1 MANRIIGFF
10 ILYFGLVL
18 AANSQSI
25 LLQDDFEGNGTIQ
38 SWFGDACMIN
48 TQFTNPFMQG
58 INNSSNVLYYK
69 DTGGTFANVRFDSEK
84 KLPLDSYY
92 VFTLKIYIPSS
103 GITGMQT
110 NQVSLKLQNANIN
123 NPWETQS
130 EIIKVVQLDQWQ
142 TITFNFKN
150 DNYINFNAGSLP
162 PTQRADLNRIVIQVN
177 GEGNSDKVE
186 GYIDDFFYNGKVK
199 KEPAY
204 PYLVWSDEFNT
215 DGPINSVKWFHQT
228 KLPAGGSWYNGE
240 IQHYTN
246 RTTNSFVQNGVLN
259 LVAKKESFTDQNV
272 TKQYT
277 SARLNSKFAFTYGR
291 VEIRAK
297 LPTGLGTW
305 PAIWMLGKNINEDGA
320 YWDNL
325 GFDKTPWPACGEIDI
340 MEHWGSN
347 QNFVQ
352 SAMHTPSSFGNT
364 VNHGGR
370 ILLTA
375 SSNFHNYSLK
385 WTPDKMVFMVDSIVH
400 YVYEPKT
407 KDASTWPFDADQYMI
422 LNIAIQASIDPSF
435 SSSAM
440 NIDYIRVYQ
449 DQPTTDVKKVSPIQG
464 TNYPN
469 PFSHSFKIKTGTSNM
484 ERIECTIY
492 NQLGKIVL
500 IKNLQTDASGFVQIE
515 ASNLPKG
522 VYLLR
527 YFLEGKEHRSK
538 LVKN

>member
-1 MANRIIGFF
+1 
-10 ILYFGLVL
+10 LKK
-18 AANSQSI
+18 I
-25 LLQDDFEGNGTIQ
+25 LLCLLIAATLASQVNAQTGVITDDFEGNGTITT
-38 SWFGDACMIN
+38 WFGDHCMLN
-48 TQFTNPFMQG
+48 TSLANTFKQG
-58 INNSSNVLYYK
+58 INTSSTVMDYT
-69 DTGGTFANVRFDSEK
+69 DTGGLYANVRFETGF
-84 KLPLDSYY
+84 KLEMDSYY
-92 VFTLKIYIPSS
+92 VFSLKIYIPSN
-103 GITGMQT
+103 GITGNQT
-110 NQVSLKLQNANIN
+110 NQISLKLQDGSQGA
-123 NPWETQS
+123 PWETQC
-130 EIIKVVQLDQWQ
+130 EIIKPALLDQWQ
-142 TITFNFKN
+142 TISFDFKN
-150 DNYINFNAGSLP
+150 DAYKNLNAGSLP
-162 PTQRADLNRIVIQVN
+162 PTQRSDFSRIVLQVN
-177 GEGNSDKVE
+177 GEGNNDHVRA
-186 GYIDDFFYNGKVK
+186 YIDDFYYNGKVK
-199 KEPAY
+199 VEPTY
-204 PYLVWSDEFNT
+204 NHLVWSDEFNS
-215 DGPINSVKWFHQT
+215 DGPIDQSKWYHQT
-228 KLPAGGSWYNGE
+228 QLPAGGSWYNGE

-246 RTTNSFVQNGVLN
+246 RIENSSVSNGILN
-259 LVAKKESFTDQNV
+259 LVAIKESFTDQNH

-297 LPTGLGTW
+297 LPTGVGTW

-370 ILLTA
+370 ILSTA
-375 SSNFHNYSLK
+375 SNNFHNYSLK

-400 YVYEPKT
+400 YVYEPET
-407 KDASTWPFDADQYMI
+407 KDANTWPFDADQYMI

-449 DQPTTDVKKVSPIQG
+449 DKPITDVKKVSPIQG

-469 PFSHSFKIKTGTSNM
+469 PFSHSFRIKTGASNM
-484 ERIECTIY
+484 EPLQCTIY
-492 NQLGKIVL
+492 NHLGKMVFE
-500 IKNLQTDASGFVQIE
+500 KNTQTDAYGSVQID
-515 ASNLPKG
+515 ASHLPKG

-527 YFLEGKEHRSK
+527 YSLGGKEYRSK

>member
-1 MANRIIGFF
+1 MRKRIIGIL
-10 ILYFGLVL
+10 ILYFGL
-18 AANSQSI
+18 ATTTYCKDA
-25 LLQDDFEGNGTIQ
+25 LLQDDFEGNGTIH
-38 SWFGDACMIN
+38 SWHGDACVIDN
-48 TQFTNPFMQG
+48 QLINPFKQSP
-58 INNSSNVLYYK
+58 NTSQNVLYYK
-69 DTGGTFANVRFDSEK
+69 DTGGDYANVRFDAK
-84 KLPLDSYY
+84 IKLPLDSYY
-92 VFTLKIYIPSS
+92 VFMLKIYIPSS
-103 GITGMQT
+103 GITGTQT
-110 NQVSLKLQNANIN
+110 NQISLKLQDANIN

-130 EIIKVVQLDQWQ
+130 EIIKVVQLDRWQ
-142 TITFNFKN
+142 TITFDFKN
-150 DNYINFNAGSLP
+150 DSYLNFNTGSLP
-162 PTQRADLNRIVIQVN
+162 PTQRTDLNRIVIQVN

-186 GYIDDFFYNGKVK
+186 AYIDDFFYAGKVQN
-199 KEPAY
+199 EPEY
-204 PYLVWSDEFNT
+204 NFLVWSDEFNT
-215 DGPINSVKWFHQT
+215 DGPVKNSKWFHQT
-228 KLPAGGSWYNGE
+228 KLPAGGSWFNGE
-240 IQHYTN
+240 VQHYTN
-246 RTTNSFVQNGVLN
+246 RTTNSYVQNGVLN

-297 LPTGLGTW
+297 LPSGIGTW

-364 VNHGGR
+364 MNHGGR
-370 ILLTA
+370 ILPGA
-375 SSNFHNYSLK
+375 SSDFHNYSLI
-385 WTPDKMVFMVDSIVH
+385 WTPDKMIFMVDSIVH

-435 SSSAM
+435 NSSAM
-440 NIDYIRVYQ
+440 NIDYIRIYQ
-449 DQPTTDVKKVSPIQG
+449 DKPITDIKKVYSIQG

-469 PFSHSFKIKTGTSNM
+469 PFSHSFRIRTGTSNM

-492 NQLGKIVL
+492 NQLGKKVL
-500 IKNLQTDASGFVQIE
+500 IKNIQTDASGSVQID
-515 ASNLPKG
+515 ASNLPRG

-527 YFLEGKEHRSK
+527 YTLEGKEYRSK